1 MARPRRIAS
10 LWVFCF
16 CLDKQ
21 QITTYL
27 VAGHAVFVPDP
38 IAGVAVVAAG
48 VLYVMLAFNCW
59 YFCSTSRAKQQQSGH
74 CGGNFQKLI

>member
-38 IAGVAVVAAG
+38 IAGVAVVAVG

-59 YFCSTSRAKQQQSGH
+59 YFLLNVSSKTTTKNVEIVVGIFK
-74 CGGNFQKLI
+74 N